1 MVLSSLGKQSYFYI
15 QTIWL
20 LSCYKNA
27 IKYQDLQFNISDFN
41 KKTYIFFNR
50 KVPYHQQVHDKQP
63 TLFTTLKFYSRYY
76 LHNKK
81 HIKYN

>member
-41 KKTYIFFNR
+41 KKN
-50 KVPYHQQVHDKQP
+50 VPLNP
-63 TLFTTLKFYSRYY
+63 ELSAT
-76 LHNKK
+76 
-81 HIKYN
+81 ICGI

>member
-41 KKTYIFFNR
+41 KKN
-50 KVPYHQQVHDKQP
+50 VPLNPPFSV
-63 TLFTTLKFYSRYY
+63 LVCG
-76 LHNKK
+76 
-81 HIKYN
+81 I

>member
-41 KKTYIFFNR
+41 KKNVHFF
-50 KVPYHQQVHDKQP
+50 
-63 TLFTTLKFYSRYY
+63 
-76 LHNKK
+76 
-81 HIKYN
+81 

>member
-1 MVLSSLGKQSYFYI
+1 MVLPPLGKQSLIFI

-41 KKTYIFFNR
+41 KKNVHFDVILYIHWYNR
-50 KVPYHQQVHDKQP
+50 
-63 TLFTTLKFYSRYY
+63 
-76 LHNKK
+76 
-81 HIKYN
+81 